1 MDVASIASQAN
12 ALEGNTK
19 KDAIEN
25 PKSILN
31 KDDFLKL
38 LVAQLKNQDPLN
50 PLDNDQFIQEN
61 TMFSQL
67 EQLTNMN
74 KSIEGVSGNLG
85 KNDRSY
91 AASYLGKY
99 ITTGSENINVSKS
112 NIDTLSFSLPTD
124 AAVKVSI
131 LNSKGENITDIDL
144 GNMSKGNHTF
154 QWDGKDSKGNYVADG
169 TYSVIFSAVDANGQT
184 IPIEKNA
191 GKVVAV
197 RFDSS
202 GVVLSTNL
210 NNNVKLNDVKSVFDG
225 GL

>member
-1 MDVASIASQAN
+1 MDVASIANQAN

-19 KDAIEN
+19 NSAVEN

-38 LVAQLKNQDPLN
+38 LVAQLRYQDPLN
-50 PLDNDQFIQEN
+50 PLNNDQFIQEN

-74 KSIEGVSGNLG
+74 KSIESVSGNLG
-85 KNDRSY
+85 KSDKSY

-99 ITTGSENINVSKS
+99 ITTGSENIYVSKS
-112 NIDTLSFSLPTD
+112 NIDTLSFSLPRD
-124 AAVKVSI
+124 AAVKVAI
-131 LNSKGENITDIDL
+131 INSKGENVADIDL

-154 QWDGKDSKGNYVADG
+154 QWDGKDSKGNYVSEG
-169 TYSVIFSAVDANGQT
+169 TYSVIFSATDANGQT

-191 GKVVAV
+191 GKVIAV

-202 GVVLSTNL
+202 GVVLSTDL
-210 NNNVKLNDVKSVFDG
+210 NNNIKLNDVKSVFDG
-225 GL
+225 GM